1 MRKAMAI
8 GIMVSVMAIG
18 AAAQEAH
25 AHHSGGGQLG
35 TVDFQTSCDAP
46 LRADFNRAVALL
58 HSFEYDEAR
67 DAFSALAKKD
77 PDCAMAQ
84 WGIAMTQTHG
94 LWGEIDVKA
103 GRAAAQSAATLA
115 EKHAHTTAREKAFIA
130 AIAALYDGDDVKLH
144 ERLKSFSDKMA
155 QVHAAYPEDVEATIF
170 YALLLDESASFGDK
184 TRANERKCGEL
195 LEPLL
200 AKYPQHPGVA
210 HYLIHCYDNAELAQ
224 KGLQAARLY
233 ARIAPASA
241 HAQHMPS
248 HIFVRLGLWQE
259 TVDSNIGAMEAADK
273 DAAASPCERRGNT
286 MHAMHF
292 LQFAYLQQGRLKQAR
307 DVALRSQQVPMAGDD
322 CQVSAD
328 FVAASF
334 ALDAHDWALG
344 RQLKAPAGGYRRD
357 GLTWMAIGIGSA
369 RGGDLKRAREAEAA
383 LAALRDEMAKM
394 MPAGAANPTEESRQR
409 VAAWIAEAEGD
420 HDKAVELLTRA
431 ADLGDGRGWAAWMLP
446 PAREMLGDLL
456 LAQNKPTE
464 ALRAYE
470 LVLKNEPRLFNPL
483 YGAARAAELA
493 GDHKAAAEYRAR
505 LQEIAKGGD
514 RPEMAQLRSAKP

>member
-1 MRKAMAI
+1 VEVIMRAAI
-8 GIMVSVMAIG
+8 ASAIIFGVMVAG
-18 AAAQEAH
+18 AAAQETH
-25 AHHSGGGQLG
+25 AHSGGGQLG
-35 TVDFQTSCDAP
+35 TVDFRTSCDAP
-46 LRADFNRAVALL
+46 LRAEFNRAVALL

-67 DAFSALAKKD
+67 DAFAALAAKD

-84 WGIAMTQTHG
+84 WGIAMTQVHG

-103 GRAAAQSAATLA
+103 GRAAAQKAASLA
-115 EKHAHTTAREKAFIA
+115 KERTSQRERGFIA
-130 AIAALYDGDDVKLH
+130 AINALYDGDDVKLH
-144 ERLKSFSDKMA
+144 ERLKKYSDAMA
-155 QVHAAYPEDVEATIF
+155 AAHQQAPEDVETTIF
-170 YALLLDESASFGDK
+170 YALSLDASSPPGDK
-184 TRANERKCGEL
+184 TYANERKCGEL
-195 LEPLL
+195 LEPLF
-200 AKYPQHPGVA
+200 AKFPNHPGIA
-210 HYLIHCYDNAELAQ
+210 HYLIHCYDNAGLAP
-224 KGLQAARLY
+224 KGLAAAREY

-241 HAQHMPS
+241 HAEHMPS

-259 TVDSNIGAMEAADK
+259 TVDSNIAAMETAEK
-273 DAAASPCERRGNT
+273 DAAASACERRGNT

-307 DVALRSQQVPMAGDD
+307 DVALRSRQVPMAGDD

-334 ALDAHDWALG
+334 ALDAHDWELG
-344 RQLKAPAGGYRRD
+344 RQLKAPQGGYRRD

-369 RGGDLKRAREAEAA
+369 RGGDLKRAHEAEAA
-383 LAALRDEMAKM
+383 LAALRDDMAKM
-394 MPAGAANPTEESRQR
+394 MPAGAPNPSEESRLR

-431 ADLGDGRGWAAWMLP
+431 ADIGDARGWAAWVLP

-456 LAQNKPTE
+456 LAQNKPAE

-470 LVLKNEPRLFNPL
+470 AELQIEPRLFNPL

-493 GDHKAAAEYRAR
+493 GDQKTAAKYRAR
-505 LQEIAKGGD
+505 LKEIAKGGD
-514 RPEMAQLRSAKP
+514 RPEVAGLR